1 MKRYVFI
8 IIALLFAAMS
18 MSAQNVSDYK
28 ADAERGD
35 KVAQYNLGLC
45 YYRGEGVAQSYSIAS
60 KWFLKS
66 AQQNYVLSQR
76 LLSYCYHKLNDNTK
90 ATYWLR
96 KAAVQGDSWAQ
107 YILGQFYEEGMGVT
121 KNKAQ
126 EIYWFKKAAE
136 QGLSEAQTSLGM
148 HYEKGDGVA
157 QNNSQALYWYRKAA
171 EQDNYMALYLMGVM
185 YDVGKTVG
193 RDGNTALYLFK
204 KSLQILKGNSDLSS
218 YELNIKGFC
227 EFKIDKLTK
236 EGCVSSKSQ
245 LKFNEKNFLTV
256 NDKTDVT
263 SSYSYSGGTYSYT
276 VNTNASD
283 YEVNALPSWC
293 SASKSG
299 NTFTITCQ
307 RNSDNSSRADWFRVK
322 AGSLEVKVHVSQGS
336 DPNAIAGEIEN
347 VWIDFDAVQ
356 QNFFLY
362 TKGMN
367 IHIKFKTNN
376 LYNTNCAACA
386 FFYYQN
392 GTPLDDC
399 DFQYRTSD
407 GHVYAETSFKP
418 GYTNCTYNDLV
429 IFMPYP
435 QLHMAIGTYN
445 LKFDLELQEKSSGSW
460 KTFARK
466 NDNNFLFYNTGF

>member
-1 MKRYVFI
+1 MKKNTFI
-8 IIALLFAAMS
+8 ITILTFLVTLDALAA
-18 MSAQNVSDYK
+18 NKKLVD
-28 ADAERGD
+28 
-35 KVAQYNLGLC
+35 LGLSVKWASC
-45 YYRGEGVAQSYSIAS
+45 NVGANNPWEDGEYYGWGDTPLGTKTGDAPTGEISGTKYDIAHVKWQGAWRMPTSAEILELYNKCHFSIVNLHNKKVLKVTGPNGNFIYLPAAGGGNAFDFRGSGNYMSSYATNKGNGGNSYSFFACLHFDVNSGSVSLVIRS
-60 KWFLKS
+60 TGLITSCSVRPVVGPKH
-66 AQQNYVLSQR
+66 LSTQAFSQ
-76 LLSYCYHKLNDNTK
+76 LLSS
-90 ATYWLR
+90 
-96 KAAVQGDSWAQ
+96 DSSSSSNSSR
-107 YILGQFYEEGMGVT
+107 E
-121 KNKAQ
+121 
-126 EIYWFKKAAE
+126 
-136 QGLSEAQTSLGM
+136 S
-148 HYEKGDGVA
+148 
-157 QNNSQALYWYRKAA
+157 NN
-171 EQDNYMALYLMGVM
+171 E
-185 YDVGKTVG
+185 
-193 RDGNTALYLFK
+193 
-204 KSLQILKGNSDLSS
+204 S
-218 YELNIKGFC
+218 Y
-227 EFKIDKLTK
+227 
-236 EGCVSSKSQ
+236 
-245 LKFNEKNFLTV
+245 LTV
-256 NDKTDVT
+256 NGKRDVT

-322 AGSLEVKVHVSQGS
+322 AGSLEVKVHVSQGG